1 MTFFNLVENLR
12 PNKVITL
19 VGAIEPRK
27 GVFSFLQLAEYVQHH
42 KLPYRFILAGINCEH
57 HYSKIQLKNF
67 NAQIMNLENSG
78 VLVSYLKRIE
88 KEESINYLI
97 QNSDIIWAAYENF
110 PFSSNMLS
118 KSSFFNTKLLC
129 TPNTYIEEIAN
140 KYQLGKS
147 INKNFPEEIL
157 DVIELMLLDKKPVST
172 EFYEKNTLEK
182 SFDLNMLKI

>member
-1 MTFFNLVENLR
+1 
-12 PNKVITL
+12 
-19 VGAIEPRK
+19 
-27 GVFSFLQLAEYVQHH
+27 
-42 KLPYRFILAGINCEH
+42 
-57 HYSKIQLKNF
+57 
-67 NAQIMNLENSG
+67 MNLENSG

-97 QNSDIIWAAYENF
+97 QNSDIIWVAYENF